1 MLHKSRIMCNKDYN
15 SLFLEVYVKRKSI
28 FSLILISIIIM
39 TLVACSNKE
48 DLPKLLTEE
57 GIAPYEL
64 SESEKYILQ
73 SFGME
78 DNSQIISF
86 HAPNEAITLNVNV
99 YKLEGDK
106 NWSSIGGGAISIGTD
121 REPIEQL
128 TGTFTM
134 QLKENYAID
143 FIMNSGGSAS
153 YKTDEILLDTEPMA
167 SIKGF
172 LKEFQKIEINKEI
185 PIALMVYDSGT
196 SMRTY
201 SLQDYFTP
209 SKFEGMD
216 FVQVITLT
224 FNDREL

>member
-1 MLHKSRIMCNKDYN
+1 M
-15 SLFLEVYVKRKSI
+15 KRKRI
-28 FSLILISIIIM
+28 FSLILIFIIIM
-39 TLVACSNKE
+39 TLVACSNKK

-86 HAPNEAITLNVNV
+86 HAPKEAITLNVNV
-99 YKLEGDK
+99 YKFEDDK
-106 NWSSIGGGAISIGTD
+106 NWSSIGSGAISIGTD

-134 QLKENYAID
+134 QLKEDYAID
-143 FIMNSGGSAS
+143 FIINSGGRAS
-153 YKTDEILLDTEPMA
+153 YKIDEILLDTEPTA
-167 SIKGF
+167 SIKDF
-172 LKEFQKIEINKEI
+172 LNEFQKIEINKEI

-216 FVQVITLT
+216 FVQIITLT
-224 FNDREL
+224 FSDREL